1 MLAYSGRHAV
11 TIDGIAPIR
20 EPAIIESPP
29 RADEQVSD
37 GAEAAVPT
45 WIPVEGDA
53 KLVTVINAR
62 TLGRETLTRALRT
75 VGTRFRSQAFA
86 SIEDWLRDDPAPG
99 ETSVILLGIGSAPA
113 EDPLLQADLDRLVRD
128 FPKVPTIV
136 MGDIEDP
143 AHVVGILTC
152 GARGYI
158 PTSVSLTVAVG
169 AISLAQAG
177 GVFAPASSL
186 MLSHAAQ
193 QRPLASATG
202 NQLFTERQAE
212 VAEAI
217 SRGKANKIIAYEL
230 NLCESTVKVHVRSV
244 MKKLQAQNRTEV
256 AFKLHSLAPRSGST
270 AQARL
275 SVLSA

>member
-1 MLAYSGRHAV
+1 
-11 TIDGIAPIR
+11 
-20 EPAIIESPP
+20 
-29 RADEQVSD
+29 
-37 GAEAAVPT
+37 VPT
-45 WIPVEGDA
+45 WIPVDGDA

-86 SIEDWLRDDPAPG
+86 SIEDWLRDDPVPG
-99 ETSVILLGIGSAPA
+99 ETSVILLGIGSTPA
-113 EDPLLQADLDRLVRD
+113 EDPLLQADLDRLVRN

-193 QRPLASATG
+193 AHAAQERPLASATG

-230 NLCESTVKVHVRSV
+230 NLCESTVKVHVRSI
-244 MKKLQAQNRTEV
+244 MKKLQARNRTEV

-270 AQARL
+270 GQARL

>member
-1 MLAYSGRHAV
+1 MM
-11 TIDGIAPIR
+11 IDAIAPIG
-20 EPAIIESPP
+20 EPAIIEPTPKPHDHASNL
-29 RADEQVSD
+29 
-37 GAEAAVPT
+37 AEATVPT
-45 WIPVEGDA
+45 RIPVDGDA
-53 KLVTVINAR
+53 KLVTIIDAR

-75 VGTRFRSQAFA
+75 AETRFRSQAFA
-86 SIEDWLRDDPAPG
+86 TIEVWLRDDPTPG
-99 ETSVILLGIGSAPA
+99 ETSVILLGIGSMAAA
-113 EDPLLQADLDRLVRD
+113 EPLLQADLDRLVRN
-128 FPKVPTIV
+128 FPQIPTIV

-143 AHVVGILTC
+143 AHVVSILIC

-177 GVFAPASSL
+177 GAFAPASSL
-186 MLSHAAQ
+186 MLSHAARE
-193 QRPLASATG
+193 RPPAPATG

-230 NLCESTVKVHVRSV
+230 NLCESTVKVHVRSI

-256 AFKLHSLAPRSGST
+256 AFKLHSLAPRSGS
-270 AQARL
+270 AGQARL
-275 SVLSA
+275 VALDA